1 MSTRSLPPELLVAIA
16 DGGGLVRATDCRRL
30 GVSQDRIDR
39 LLRNG
44 RLVALAKGVYAAG
57 TEIAGLRGWPL
68 FELQSRAFVIA
79 SPSDTYASD
88 WSAVALHGMPTKA
101 CPPQVPSV
109 IRLGSRASGSNLTVH
124 GRTRFASVPDR
135 WLTDVGGV
143 RTVRPAF
150 TAIDIGRGCDRRMG
164 LMLADATAARDG
176 SRESLAQA
184 LQDMAAWPRIKH
196 ARWAAINADPD
207 VESALESA
215 GRFAFFRVGLAPSQS
230 NVWVGDGFPR
240 YRLDHYWSECRLAAE
255 ADGLGKYHLSDPV
268 EAMRREKEREWHL
281 QEWGIR
287 VVRYTWQVALAK
299 PDALANRCATMMQAE
314 PLPASRTVQTWPRL
328 VGYQMLGIT
337 PPFGR

>member
-135 WLTDVGGV
+135 WLTDVGASA
-143 RTVRPAF
+143 P
-150 TAIDIGRGCDRRMG
+150 CDRRSRRSTSP
-164 LMLADATAARDG
+164 AVAT
-176 SRESLAQA
+176 
-184 LQDMAAWPRIKH
+184 
-196 ARWAAINADPD
+196 
-207 VESALESA
+207 
-215 GRFAFFRVGLAPSQS
+215 
-230 NVWVGDGFPR
+230 
-240 YRLDHYWSECRLAAE
+240 
-255 ADGLGKYHLSDPV
+255 
-268 EAMRREKEREWHL
+268 
-281 QEWGIR
+281 
-287 VVRYTWQVALAK
+287 
-299 PDALANRCATMMQAE
+299 
-314 PLPASRTVQTWPRL
+314 
-328 VGYQMLGIT
+328 
-337 PPFGR
+337 